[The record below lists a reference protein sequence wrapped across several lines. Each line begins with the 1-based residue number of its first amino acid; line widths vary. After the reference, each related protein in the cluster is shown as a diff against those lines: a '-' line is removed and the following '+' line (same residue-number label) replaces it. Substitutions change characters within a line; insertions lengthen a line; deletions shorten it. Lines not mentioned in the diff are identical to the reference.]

1 MGRKPTYEELEKEVF
16 YHKQTEQEVED
27 EQERMETIL
36 SALNTGLALINRD
49 MTVAWVN
56 AETEKILPW
65 DELVGKVCYEAAA
78 KREEPCDHD

>member
-1 MGRKPTYEELEKEVF
+1 
-16 YHKQTEQEVED
+16 
-27 EQERMETIL
+27 
-36 SALNTGLALINRD
+36 